1 MAGDCMNYKNILK
14 LISENISSGLFI
26 VNKEGIVVFYNQ
38 SANDLAGLNVENAIG
53 KHMLEIFPKLTEETS
68 TIMRALTTGE
78 VIKNYV
84 QNYYNYQ
91 MKLVTILSNTVP
103 FYENGEI
110 AGAIEIFSDVD
121 QYKNQNRYNKK
132 QESEIIDRAYYTV
145 DDIVGVSQFVNDIK
159 LKIKKIADSKSPVLV
174 YGETGTGKELIV
186 QSIHN
191 LSKRRGNPF
200 IAQNCA
206 AIPVTLLES
215 MLFGTA
221 LGSFTGAKDS
231 KGLIEAAD
239 GGTLFLDEINSM
251 DIMIQ
256 AKLLRVLQ
264 EGQVRRIGE
273 NKTRFV
279 DVRIITA
286 LNQDPYKAIEEGRL
300 RNDLF
305 YRLNVIN
312 FSILPLRERSE
323 DLEVLSYYFLNEFNR
338 VLNKNIKSFTD
349 DVIEFFRSYS
359 WPGNIRE
366 LRHSI
371 EHAVNITEKDVIAIE
386 DLPKYIDMNHKESDD
401 IRENSVEEKNAVVI
415 NAPLNDM
422 MNEYERKIISESL
435 RQNNY
440 NVLKTSKRL
449 DIPRQT
455 LYYKMEKLGIR
466 VDKRVE
472 QA

>member
-1 MAGDCMNYKNILK
+1 MNYKNILK

-26 VNKEGIVVFYNQ
+26 VNKEGVVVFYNQ